1 MIKTSK
7 EMPLAERLTIK
18 GETIK
23 ADTKVT
29 SVKSD
34 TSLKPAAP
42 LGKTEVYAGAT
53 TMRCDKAVT
62 EKAVSMPSESELGK
76 TGLIGK

>member
-18 GETIK
+18 GETMK
-23 ADTKVT
+23 TDAQVT
-29 SVKSD
+29 SIKSD
-34 TSLKPAAP
+34 TSIKAAAP
-42 LGKTEVYAGAT
+42 LGKTEVYPGAPT
-53 TMRCDKAVT
+53 KRFDLEVT